1 MTFDSAVI
9 AAVTGHMNGD
19 HADDNLLIA
28 RAFGRPDATAAVMT
42 GLDADAGAW
51 RVTDLEG
58 EHELVVPW
66 PDAPM
71 TERPQIR
78 RAVVLLYRQA
88 CERLGVTPREEHQPT
103 ASEDAGHHHTAG
115 HHGSVAHDGAR
126 RGSGDDGFARR
137 VREATWG
144 DHADSEGATFMADI
158 VRGRGTLA
166 DYTQLVAQHHIMY
179 EALEAAS
186 ELLLGDELL
195 AALHPVALRRA
206 VALERDLESLIGP
219 EWRDVV
225 AAVPAT
231 AAYAER
237 IRAVA
242 ASGWLA
248 GVVAH
253 HYTRYLGDLSG
264 GQLIARR
271 VGAQFGLDGAGTA
284 FYDFTGLG
292 DLGEFKHEY
301 RRVLDAFGSRLDAQ
315 EQARMLGEVRAAY
328 RFNTEVFIDL
338 GTARAAA

>member
-1 MTFDSAVI
+1 MTFDSAAI
-9 AAVTGHMNGD
+9 AAVTEHMNGD

-28 RAFGRPDATAAVMT
+28 RAFGRPEATAAVMT
-42 GLDADAGAW
+42 GLDADAGVW
-51 RVTDLEG
+51 RVTDRDG

-66 PDAPM
+66 PDAPLH
-71 TERPQIR
+71 ERPQIR

-88 CERLGVTPREEHQPT
+88 CGRLGVTPREEHRPA
-103 ASEDAGHHHTAG
+103 ASEH
-115 HHGSVAHDGAR
+115 GAR
-126 RGSGDDGFARR
+126 PGRHAAAGDDGFARR
-137 VREATWG
+137 VREATWS

-166 DYTQLVAQHHIMY
+166 DYTRLVAQHHIMY
-179 EALEAAS
+179 EALEEAS
-186 ELLLGDELL
+186 ELLLDDALL

-206 VALERDLESLIGP
+206 AALERDLESLIGP
-219 EWRDVV
+219 EWRDAV

-271 VGAQFGLDGAGTA
+271 VGAQFRLDGAGTE

-292 DLGEFKHEY
+292 DLVEFKHEY
-301 RRVLDAFGSRLDAQ
+301 RRVLDVFGSRLDAQ
-315 EQARMLGEVRAAY
+315 EQARMLEEVRAAY

-338 GTARAAA
+338 GAARAAA